1 MIKPESAVGAGGVA
15 GLDGV
20 GLIIGL
26 GVNTGELLP
35 VGGMITAGI
44 AGVGA
49 NVAVEAGVGE
59 PALVDE
65 LVTDA
70 VGLLDEGL
78 PALTQP
84 VTKPSDN
91 RIIEARAT
99 WKILIVFDIENSSF
113 KYFLKPKLIR
123 LS

>member
-1 MIKPESAVGAGGVA
+1 LIKPESAVGAGGVA

-59 PALVDE
+59 SALVDE

-99 WKILIVFDIENSSF
+99 WKILIVFDIENPSF